1 MQITKNATPYKEV
14 KLHERVVSDK
24 VSSFKLEGWVES
36 TILAKMRTNSARFQ
50 S

>member
-14 KLHERVVSDK
+14 KLHEREVFVK
-24 VSSFKLEGWVES
+24 ALFFKLEGWAES
-36 TILAKMRTNSARFQ
+36 TILAKMRTNSAKFQ